1 ISTGQFG
8 SSALIDLATWLGLWL
23 WIPAIFLPT
32 YYVFVLFP
40 DGRLPEWGGRVT
52 AWLGV
57 LGVVATSAGLAF
69 LPGPLATWATPANPY
84 GLPALAAPLSIV
96 LDVGSALLAIG
107 VVASA
112 ATLVSRYRRATGPER
127 RQLDWLVYAAV
138 MLVAAFI
145 ASGLM
150 TVLFPGSRLAT
161 EVSIVLTNLAVLGI
175 AVAAGVAI
183 LYHRLYD
190 IDVIVNRT
198 LVYGA
203 LTAVVA
209 T

>member
-1 ISTGQFG
+1 
-8 SSALIDLATWLGLWL
+8 
-23 WIPAIFLPT
+23 
-32 YYVFVLFP
+32 
-40 DGRLPEWGGRVT
+40 
-52 AWLGV
+52 
-57 LGVVATSAGLAF
+57 
-69 LPGPLATWATPANPY
+69 
-84 GLPALAAPLSIV
+84 
-96 LDVGSALLAIG
+96 
-107 VVASA
+107 
-112 ATLVSRYRRATGPER
+112 YRRATGLER

-150 TVLFPGSRLAT
+150 TVLFTGSRLAT

-190 IDVIVNRT
+190 IDVIVNRA

-203 LTAVVA
+203 VAAVVA
-209 T
+209 TLYVVAVGATGMLVRGDDNTIGSVVATGLVAVLFQPLRARLQRGVNRLLYGQRDEPVAVLAELGERLEH